1 MRYFFYIAYNGSNY
15 HGWQVQPNANT
26 VQAEINN
33 ALSTIL
39 QQSIET
45 IGSGRTDSGVHAK
58 EQVFHCDLDLQIPEN
73 DLIHKMNGL
82 LPDSI
87 VLEKIL
93 NVKEDAHARFDAI
106 SRSYEYHI
114 HFKRRPFGLGEYYST
129 NKRPDFEL
137 MNKACDLLIGKHDF
151 TSFSKVKTEVNNFY
165 CDVSRAEWEF
175 NEENAVFFV
184 TANRFLRGM
193 VRAIV
198 GTLLSVG
205 YGAISLEE
213 FENIIIAKN
222 RSRAGQS
229 VPPQG
234 LYLCDVRYPEEVFNK
249 E

>member
-15 HGWQVQPNANT
+15 HGWQIQPNANT

-39 QQSIET
+39 QNSIET

-58 EQVFHCDLDLQIPEN
+58 EQIFHCDLDLQIPSDE
-73 DLIHKMNGL
+73 LIHKMNGL
-82 LPDSI
+82 LPSSI
-87 VLEKIL
+87 VVEKIL
-93 NVKEDAHARFDAI
+93 EVRADAHARFDAI

-114 HFKRRPFGLGEYYST
+114 HFKRSPFGIGEYYST
-129 NKRPDFEL
+129 HKRPDFDL
-137 MNKACDLLIGKHDF
+137 MNQACDLLIGKHDF

-165 CDVSRAEWEF
+165 CDVSRAEWVF

-205 YGAISLEE
+205 YGNTSLEE
-213 FENIIIAKN
+213 FKNIIIAKN
-222 RSRAGQS
+222 RSQAGQS

-249 E
+249 

>member
-93 NVKEDAHARFDAI
+93 NVKKDAHARFDAI

-129 NKRPDFEL
+129 NKRPNFEL

>member
-58 EQVFHCDLDLQIPEN
+58 EQVFHCDLDLQVPEN
-73 DLIHKMNGL
+73 ELIHKMNGL

-87 VLEKIL
+87 VLENML
-93 NVKEDAHARFDAI
+93 NVKKDTHARFDAI

-114 HFKRRPFGLGEYYST
+114 HFKRSPFGVGEYYFT
-129 NKRPDFEL
+129 HKKPDFDL
-137 MNKACDLLIGKHDF
+137 MNKACALLIGKHDF

-175 NEENAVFFV
+175 NKEKAVFFV

-198 GTLLSVG
+198 GTVLSVG
-205 YGAISLEE
+205 YGATSLGE